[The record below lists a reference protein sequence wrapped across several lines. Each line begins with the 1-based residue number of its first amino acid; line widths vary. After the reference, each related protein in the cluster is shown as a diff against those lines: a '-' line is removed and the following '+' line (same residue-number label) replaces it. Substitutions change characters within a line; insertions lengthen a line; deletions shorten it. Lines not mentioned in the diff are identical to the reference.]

1 MIKTLKPFPGDELRP
16 RHAGGVLHGGLRP
29 ALGLTLLP
37 RWVQT
42 GGQHQVPGGRGPGGR
57 HAQRPDHRGR
67 RLQVQLQLGGA
78 RPGRG
83 DQPQTLPARQHLLLL
98 AVPGTSYIIKKNLCC
113 VMCDYKNKS
122 RK

>member
-1 MIKTLKPFPGDELRP
+1 MIKTQKLFPGDKLRP

-37 RWVQT
+37 RRVQT

-67 RLQVQLQLGGA
+67 RLQLQLQLGGA
-78 RPGRG
+78 RPGCG
-83 DQPQTLPARQHLLLL
+83 DQSGSLQQKHNILHA
-98 AVPGTSYIIKKNLCC
+98 K
-113 VMCDYKNKS
+113 
-122 RK
+122 